1 MIRRS
6 GGELESDARRATR
19 RSFFRRKK
27 HQRSNSKELASFS
40 NINLEGCYNSD
51 SGTLHDD
58 SLVIASYQRVIRL
71 NCMCAISQAKLT
83 AYCNISIIFI
93 IAEPSIRPV
102 MVVGPLA
109 DCVTDKLIVDFPD
122 LFMRY
127 IPEAKHCSQASMEKG
142 VADSVYID
150 YRKKG
155 SIYECVSVSGL
166 KDACSKVIVL
176 ENSKNL

>member
-1 MIRRS
+1 MIRVEEELVIRRS
-6 GGELESDARRATR
+6 GGELEGDARRATR

-27 HQRSNSKELASFS
+27 HQRSSSKELASFS
-40 NINLEGCYNSD
+40 NINLGWYSSD

-58 SLVIASYQRVIRL
+58 AIVIASYQRVIRL
-71 NCMCAISQAKLT
+71 NCK
-83 AYCNISIIFI
+83 CNFI
-93 IAEPSIRPV
+93 NKNNTVCNMYVVLIQAEPSIRPV

-142 VADSVYID
+142 VADSVFID

-155 SIYECVSVSGL
+155 SVYECVSVSGL
-166 KDACSKVIVL
+166 KEACNKVII
-176 ENSKNL
+176 

>member
-1 MIRRS
+1 MYY
-6 GGELESDARRATR
+6 T
-19 RSFFRRKK
+19 
-27 HQRSNSKELASFS
+27 FS
-40 NINLEGCYNSD
+40 
-51 SGTLHDD
+51 
-58 SLVIASYQRVIRL
+58 V
-71 NCMCAISQAKLT
+71 
-83 AYCNISIIFI
+83 FI

-122 LFMRY
+122 LFIRY

-155 SIYECVSVSGL
+155 SVYECVSVSGV
-166 KDACSKVIVL
+166 KEACSKVIAYKYL
-176 ENSKNL
+176 D